1 MLEAAISGERTLTGP
16 EKAAALLLMMGK
28 PPAAR
33 LLKQFDQPD
42 LQAVARAAA
51 GLGAIPATTLD
62 RLVDEFAADF
72 SAGADLFSD
81 AGQVKSLLADSMP
94 SQQIDD
100 ILGVESGETHEVD
113 VWQALAQAPEASIL
127 ALLTAERATT
137 ATYILSKLDS
147 TVATKVIAALPRD
160 RRNAALCG
168 LVAPLAV
175 TPLAARLIEEAVG
188 SAMKQTPK
196 TVAGAAV
203 GRSRLAGII
212 NGLDAPE
219 AEDAMR
225 ALEQASPKD
234 AAIVKGMLFSF
245 NDLPRLSERA
255 RALLFDRA
263 SIDIVVMALRGT
275 DADFRDT
282 VLSSMPSR
290 GRRLVEGELS
300 SGGNA
305 PPRDIAKARK
315 AIAEIVLGMAS
326 RNEIELGGPPAEAA

>member
-1 MLEAAISGERTLTGP
+1 MVMLEAAISGERTLTGP

-51 GLGAIPATTLD
+51 GLGAISATTLV
-62 RLVDEFAADF
+62 RLVDQFAADF

-81 AGQVKSLLADSMP
+81 AGQVKSLLADSLP
-94 SQQIDD
+94 PEQIAD
-100 ILGVESGETHEVD
+100 ILGMESGETHEVD
-113 VWQALAQAPEASIL
+113 IWRVLAQAPEAAIL
-127 ALLTAERATT
+127 ALLMAERAAT

-147 TVATKVIAALPRD
+147 AVATKAIAALPRG
-160 RRNAALCG
+160 RRNSALCG
-168 LVAPLAV
+168 LVAPMAV

-188 SAMKQTPK
+188 SALKQAPK
-196 TVAGAAV
+196 AAAAE

-225 ALEQASPKD
+225 ALEQASPKE

-275 DADFRDT
+275 EADFRDT

-315 AIAEIVLGMAS
+315 VIADIVLGMAS
-326 RNEIELGGPPAEAA
+326 RNEIELGGPPAETA

>member
-1 MLEAAISGERTLTGP
+1 MLEAAISGERMLTGP

-42 LQAVARAAA
+42 LQVVARAAA
-51 GLGAIPATTLD
+51 GLGDISAATLD
-62 RLVDEFAADF
+62 RLVDEFATDF
-72 SAGADLFSD
+72 SAGADLLSD
-81 AGQVKSLLADSMP
+81 AGQVKNLLADSLP
-94 SQQIDD
+94 PEQIAD
-100 ILGVESGETHEVD
+100 ILGVESGESKELD
-113 VWQALAQAPEASIL
+113 IWQSLAQTPEGVIT
-127 ALLTAERATT
+127 ALLMGERATT

-147 TVATKVIAALPRD
+147 VVATKIIAALPRD

-168 LVAPLAV
+168 LVAPLDV
-175 TPLAARLIEEAVG
+175 TPLTARVIEEAVG
-188 SAMKQTPK
+188 SVLKQAPK
-196 TVAGAAV
+196 AAADV
-203 GRSRLAGII
+203 GGRSRLAGII

-234 AAIVKGMLFSF
+234 AAIVKTMLFSF

-275 DADFRDT
+275 DADFRDS

-290 GRRLVEGELS
+290 GRRLVEGELN
-300 SGGNA
+300 SGAFA
-305 PPRDIAKARK
+305 PPQDVAKARK

>member
-1 MLEAAISGERTLTGP
+1 MLEAAISGGRMLTGP
-16 EKAAALLLMMGK
+16 EKAAALLLMMGQ

-51 GLGAIPATTLD
+51 GLGAIPASTLD
-62 RLVDEFAADF
+62 RLVDEFATDF

-94 SQQIDD
+94 AEQIAD
-100 ILGVESGETHEVD
+100 ILGAESGETHEVD
-113 VWQALAQAPEASIL
+113 VWRALAQAPEAAIL
-127 ALLTAERATT
+127 ALLMAERATT

-147 TVATKVIAALPRD
+147 AVATKAIAALPRD

-168 LVAPLAV
+168 LVSSLVV
-175 TPLAARLIEEAVG
+175 TPLAAQLIEEAVG
-188 SAMKQTPK
+188 SALKQAPK
-196 TVAGAAV
+196 GAADV
-203 GRSRLAGII
+203 EGRSRLAGII

-225 ALEQASPKD
+225 ALEQASPKE

-275 DADFRDT
+275 DTDFRNT

-300 SGGNA
+300 SGADA

-315 AIAEIVLGMAS
+315 AIADIVLGMAS